1 MTSDL
6 LSLHARF
13 VVDVITNAE
22 NTKRSDNIK
31 DNISP
36 YNLPIQASTFLPRN
50 AYRICQRIS
59 HMHCADCRRKL
70 SVCLSHAGIECK
82 QLYISS
88 KIFHHPVAPP
98 F

>member
-50 AYRICQRIS
+50 AYRICIAQTAVAS
-59 HMHCADCRRKL
+59 CPSVCHTPVL
-70 SVCLSHAGIECK
+70 SVNSYTYPQKFFTIR
-82 QLYISS
+82 
-88 KIFHHPVAPP
+88 
-98 F
+98 